1 MNEGLAGTLKEMA
14 EKIASLER
22 QIGELRLRERGG
34 IPASVPY
41 AVTAGSATNVV
52 QGGSITT
59 GNINASGIIKTTS
72 RFDAYQSYAGAFSA
86 NTWASGV
93 HVYNASGSPKITFVT
108 SGYSWASY
116 FGVDDA
122 DKKWK
127 VGGWSMGANAYEI
140 FHQGNPQVVMLTNE
154 ATVYGGANLGVGN
167 YSINVTSYGIPSGCK
182 AVIVRI
188 SGKWNTANERYF
200 FTMKSS
206 TNSRYPLVRAQVAN
220 MSIDGYGMAAVEWN
234 ILRYE
239 VAGASSYVYLKILGY
254 VK

>member
-59 GNINASGIIKTTS
+59 GNINASGIILTTS
-72 RFDAYQSYAGAFSA
+72 LFAAHQSYAGAFSA
-86 NTWASGV
+86 NTGASGV

-140 FHQGNPQVVMLTNE
+140 FHQGNPQYVPIDRVLVRT
-154 ATVYGGANLGVGN
+154 GAMTAGQTAN
-167 YSINVTSYGIPSGCK
+167 INVSTAGIPSSAR
-182 AVIVRI
+182 AVYA
-188 SGKWNTANERYF
+188 SADF
-200 FTMKSS
+200 
-206 TNSRYPLVRAQVAN
+206 NSAVAGGTGMVEKGYTSNADLVIKTPVAN
-220 MSIDGYGMAAVEWN
+220 MQNWAGGI
-234 ILRYE
+234 
-239 VAGASSYVYLKILGY
+239 VACNNGVIRVRSYHASSKFDVYITGY
-254 VK
+254 FL